1 MRRNG
6 DDLDLSDL
14 GFDDPDRADPD
25 LSEPDEF
32 REWPHDTAIDSTKA
46 KLKEFFRSN
55 KNKIYYDQQIRVLF
69 EEHPYRVFQWITGK
83 ALTELR
89 EEGFLKSILLEI
101 GTGRVVADVEEI
113 RRPGGPVPIRFF
125 WLRRKRYWR
134 HDALKTLEVVRQF
147 SNSEFGHA
155 LGSQGELLADLAMM
169 EQGFAVRAKK
179 VRTWKGKKWAFSGH
193 DLDRVYERDGN
204 EFGCEIK
211 NTLGYI
217 PKDELIVK
225 LQMCKALGLRPLVI
239 ARSLPPHYVN
249 MLYRAGGLGWI
260 IGKQLYPF
268 GYEKLAAEVRRELG
282 FRVSCAV
289 GIEAGAIE
297 RFGKAY
303 AKLKDRIRKEKR
315 RARRVKLRKKRA
327 KRVKLKK
334 IHREGTR
341 TPTGRRGK

>member
-6 DDLDLSDL
+6 DDIDLSDL
-14 GFDDPDRADPD
+14 GFDDPDREEPD

-32 REWPHDTAIDSTKA
+32 REWPRDTAIDSTKA
-46 KLKEFFRSN
+46 KVKEFFRSN
-55 KNKIYYDQQIRVLF
+55 TNKIYYDQQIRVLF
-69 EEHPYRVFQWITGK
+69 EEQPYRVFQWITGK

-89 EEGFLKSILLEI
+89 EEGFLKSVLLEI
-101 GTGRVVADVEEI
+101 SSGRVLPDFEEI
-113 RRPGGPVPIRFF
+113 RLPGGPVPIRFF
-125 WLRRKRYWR
+125 WLPRKRYWR

-155 LGSQGELLADLAMM
+155 LGRQGELLADLAMM
-169 EQGFAVRAKK
+169 EQGFSVRSKK
-179 VRTWKGKKWAFSGH
+179 VRTWNGREWTFTGH
-193 DLDRVYERDGN
+193 DLDRVYERDGI

-268 GYEKLAAEVRRELG
+268 GYEKLAEEVRRELG
-282 FRVSCAV
+282 FRVSCAP
-289 GIEAGAIE
+289 GIEAGAVE
-297 RFGKAY
+297 RFEKAY
-303 AKLKDRIRKEKR
+303 GKLRDRIRREKR
-315 RARRVKLRKKRA
+315 RARRVNFKKNHRKSTRA
-327 KRVKLKK
+327 
-334 IHREGTR
+334 
-341 TPTGRRGK
+341 PTGRRGK